1 MNNKFLRIV
10 ICILCIY
17 FIISCL
23 RPNVLRQISK
33 SKIYGAMTV
42 PELDGCLNG
51 FRGEWEWMEA
61 FETMGAISID
71 YKEEFLREEVSEI
84 SLGFSYT
91 NNVRTSTSVIL
102 SESDKVTMYLGVDY
116 DYEKKQLIYHPV
128 YIVQGEP
135 GNTVGYTDEK
145 SIDECLNRY
154 GLTREDVEEY
164 QEYAVY
170 EVIVKT
176 WTKAHR
182 QSYWWER
189 WKLKRC
195 KVVDNTFRF
204 DEEL

>member
-116 DYEKKQLIYHPV
+116 DYEK
-128 YIVQGEP
+128 
-135 GNTVGYTDEK
+135 
-145 SIDECLNRY
+145 SR
-154 GLTREDVEEY
+154 
-164 QEYAVY
+164 
-170 EVIVKT
+170 
-176 WTKAHR
+176 
-182 QSYWWER
+182 
-189 WKLKRC
+189 
-195 KVVDNTFRF
+195 
-204 DEEL
+204 